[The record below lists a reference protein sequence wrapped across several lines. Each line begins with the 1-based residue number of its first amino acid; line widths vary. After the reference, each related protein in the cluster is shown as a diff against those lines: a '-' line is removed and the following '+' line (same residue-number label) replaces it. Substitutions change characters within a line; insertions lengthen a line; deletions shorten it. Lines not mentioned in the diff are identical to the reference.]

1 MKTLKA
7 FAALLLLSTGIARA
21 QFTRAELQVSGLNCA
36 LCAKSTE
43 RSLRALPF
51 VGDVKPDPAHNM
63 YLIIFKDNQ
72 PVNFDLICKKM
83 RDEGFFV
90 DRLKATF
97 NFANVKVAGNYF
109 SAGGDTFQL
118 MNGDDKPLNGEVAVT
133 IVDKGFAPRSVTKKY
148 SSQDNDAAAT
158 KSGRVYHVII

>member
-1 MKTLKA
+1 MLNQGLRPTMLRPSYFYLPYLQPAYFNENLKNIRS
-7 FAALLLLSTGIARA
+7 AAATNHGNCQA

-97 NFANVKVAGNYF
+97 NFANVKVAG
-109 SAGGDTFQL
+109 
-118 MNGDDKPLNGEVAVT
+118 
-133 IVDKGFAPRSVTKKY
+133 
-148 SSQDNDAAAT
+148 
-158 KSGRVYHVII
+158 